1 MSPKATTVLVFHPR
15 LTASSRVNAR
25 LARAAREAATPG
37 HSVEVR
43 DMYALYPDFRV
54 DVAAEQA
61 VLAAADRIVLQF
73 PMYWYSTPP
82 LLKQWEDDVLA
93 YGWAYGSTGTALHG
107 KELGIAVSPGAPAS
121 SYERAGEARYTVHE
135 LMRPLQATS
144 ALIGT
149 RFLVPFITA
158 GTLTLSDEDLEKQA
172 ESYTAWL
179 TSEQPAL
186 DLFG

>member
-1 MSPKATTVLVFHPR
+1 MNTTVLVFHPHFDR
-15 LTASSRVNAR
+15 SRVNRA
-25 LARAAREAATPG
+25 LADAAEGVPG
-37 HSVEVR
+37 VQVR
-43 DMYALYPDFRV
+43 RMYELYPDLRI

-82 LLKQWEDDVLA
+82 LLKQWEDDVLTH
-93 YGWAYGSTGTALHG
+93 GWAYGSTGTALHG

-149 RFLVPFITA
+149 RFLTPFITA
-158 GTLTLSDEDLEKQA
+158 GTMDLTEAGLSERAAAYAD
-172 ESYTAWL
+172 WL
-179 TSEQPAL
+179 TSDQPELGA
-186 DLFG
+186 FE